1 MLKRKDTTEMKKTE
15 FEKWKHVYEQAEL
28 AGPETPHTP
37 LPWTTSQNLILDAKG
52 DEIAHVSYEQSGY
65 VQANLRL
72 MVAAPELFEALDAAL
87 TWWHDNPK
95 NIYRKELVWLEPARQ
110 ALAKA
115 RGKE

>member
-52 DEIAHVSYEQSGY
+52 DEIARVSYEQSGY

-72 MVAAPELFEALDAAL
+72 MVAAPVSPE
-87 TWWHDNPK
+87 
-95 NIYRKELVWLEPARQ
+95 
-110 ALAKA
+110 
-115 RGKE
+115 RGKKSRT